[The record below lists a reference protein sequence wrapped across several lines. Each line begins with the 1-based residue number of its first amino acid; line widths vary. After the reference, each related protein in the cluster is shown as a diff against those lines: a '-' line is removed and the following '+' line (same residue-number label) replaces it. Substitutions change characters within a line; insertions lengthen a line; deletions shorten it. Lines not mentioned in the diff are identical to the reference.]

1 LSLQKAKAQHSV
13 LSTNLHRQGYREA
26 KLHVIFVEV
35 MKTIYKDSTDQP
47 LAGLNLDHHKI
58 ENQTH
63 KLNKHSIKHAS
74 TLIKTR
80 YALQYNLNNNS
91 QGVGLGAMIH
101 NVLRPVICVKSRYL
115 RTCSGKLKSILVNF
129 GLRRM

>member
-1 LSLQKAKAQHSV
+1 MSLQKAKAQHSV

-91 QGVGLGAMIH
+91 QGVVWVPRHTTLLTHTTFFRVFAWWGVAWCGR
-101 NVLRPVICVKSRYL
+101 LRNPL
-115 RTCSGKLKSILVNF
+115 P
-129 GLRRM
+129 